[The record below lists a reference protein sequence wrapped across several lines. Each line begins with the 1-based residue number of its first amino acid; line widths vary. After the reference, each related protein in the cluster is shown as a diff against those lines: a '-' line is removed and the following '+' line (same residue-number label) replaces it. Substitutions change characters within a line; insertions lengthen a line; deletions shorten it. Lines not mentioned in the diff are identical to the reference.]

1 MLLEVLFLQLLRLSL
16 VSCQAKPGCQ
26 DKCGNIS
33 IPYPFGIGESCSR
46 EDLFTVGCDDTT
58 NGSRTPI
65 PYIKS
70 GHINITDIS
79 LITGEITVSNYL
91 AEDCYNE
98 SGRSNSNIPSFRLA
112 HNGPLTFSSTKN
124 KFTALG
130 CDTVAAIKAM
140 SEEDLTTGCISICNN
155 NSTSMITEGSC
166 DGFGCCQ
173 TSIPRGVRYFEVELG
188 SYYNHSSVLQF
199 NPCSYAFLVD
209 QNWFRFGG
217 IPDLSAGYKER
228 NNGSVPL
235 VLDWAIG
242 NKTCQVAEVEPDYA
256 CVSQNSYCYDSTNG
270 PGYRCNCTAGYQGN
284 PYLKD
289 SGGCEDID
297 ECRTQPCKGICI
309 NTPGGYRCECPKGK
323 NSVDP
328 EQYECKSPFPLLQVT
343 LGIGIPFIVALFVSW
358 IYLGLQSRKFINFR
372 EELYR
377 QNGGLHLQNLISE
390 YPNITFKLFS
400 EEDLE
405 RATNK
410 FDKNNI
416 LGQGGQGM
424 VYKGILPNN
433 QVVAVKKSI
442 MVNTMQGQQFANEM
456 LILSQINHKNVV
468 KLLGCCLEVEIP
480 ILVYEFISN
489 GNLFHL
495 IHGECQLSLK
505 TRLRIAA
512 EAACAIA
519 YLHSAASPPII
530 HGDIKSSNILLDEN
544 YTPKV
549 SDFGA
554 SKLTPTDKD
563 QLLTFM
569 QGTLGYL
576 DPECLQTGILTEK
589 SDVYSFGV
597 VLVELLS
604 RRKTVSQ
611 DGSERERN
619 LANFFMTSIKDNSLM
634 NVLDHEIMN
643 EGEID
648 LIHEVSR
655 LAKRCL
661 SIQGKE
667 RPTMKEVA
675 TELEGLAV
683 LENHPWVLNNPETES
698 LLKKSSDTYAGDS
711 SRSFTLDK
719 RDVLSIEPGR

>member
-1 MLLEVLFLQLLRLSL
+1 MFLGLLFLQLLRLSL
-16 VSCQAKPGCQ
+16 VSCQAKPGCR

-33 IPYPFGIGESCSR
+33 IPYPFGIGESCSMER
-46 EDLFTVGCDDTT
+46 LFTVTCNST
-58 NGSRTPI
+58 NDSMPI

-70 GHINITDIS
+70 GLIDITDIS
-79 LITGEITVSNYL
+79 LITGEITVTNYL

-130 CDTVAAIKAM
+130 CDTYATIKAM

-188 SYYNHSSVLQF
+188 SYSNHSNVLQF

-217 IPDLSAGYKER
+217 ISDLSGYMER
-228 NNGSVPL
+228 NNGSVPV

-242 NKTCQVAEVEPDYA
+242 NKTCQEAKVEPDYA
-256 CVSQNSYCYDSTNG
+256 CLSQNSYCYDSTNG

-284 PYLKD
+284 PYLQD
-289 SGGCEDID
+289 IGGCEDID

-309 NTPGGYRCECPKGK
+309 NTRGGYKCDCPKGK
-323 NSVDP
+323 HSVDP
-328 EQYECKSPFPLLQVT
+328 NKYECKSPFPVVKVT
-343 LGIGIPFIVALFVSW
+343 LGIGIPFILALFVSW
-358 IYLGLQSRKFINFR
+358 IYLGLQRRKFINFR
-372 EELYR
+372 EKFYKE
-377 QNGGLHLQNLISE
+377 NGGLHLQNLISS

-400 EEDLE
+400 EEDLKS
-405 RATNK
+405 ATNK
-410 FDKNNI
+410 FDRNNI

-442 MVNTMQGQQFANEM
+442 VVNAMQGQQFANEM

-489 GNLFHL
+489 GNLFHF

-505 TRLRIAA
+505 TRLTIAA
-512 EAACAIA
+512 EAAYAIA

-530 HGDIKSSNILLDEN
+530 HGDVKSSNILLDEN
-544 YTPKV
+544 YTAKV

-563 QLLTFM
+563 QFATFM

-604 RRKTVSQ
+604 RRKAVSQ
-611 DGSERERN
+611 DGSEQERN
-619 LANFFMTSIKDNSLM
+619 LAHLFMTSMNDNRLM
-634 NVLDHEIMN
+634 DVLDHEIMN
-643 EGEID
+643 EGKMD

-661 SIQGKE
+661 SVQGKE

-683 LENHPWVLNNPETES
+683 LENHPWMPNNPETES
-698 LLKKSSDTYAGDS
+698 LLNKTSDTYVGES
-711 SRSFTLDK
+711 SEFFSLEK
-719 RDVLSIEPGR
+719 RAVLSIEPGR

>member
-1 MLLEVLFLQLLRLSL
+1 MFLGLLFLQFLRLSL
-16 VSCQAKPGCQ
+16 VSCQAKPGCP
-26 DKCGNIS
+26 DKCGDIS

-46 EDLFTVGCDDTT
+46 EDLFTVGCDDT
-58 NGSRTPI
+58 NGSTPI
-65 PYIKS
+65 PYIES
-70 GHINITDIS
+70 GHLNITNIS
-79 LITGEITVSNYL
+79 LTTGEITVTNYL
-91 AEDCYNE
+91 AEDCYNK
-98 SGRSNSNIPSFRLA
+98 SGYWKYNMPSFTLVD
-112 HNGPLTFSSTKN
+112 NGPLTFSYTKN
-124 KFTALG
+124 RFTALG
-130 CDTVAAIKAM
+130 CDTDARITAT
-140 SEEDLTTGCISICNN
+140 SEEGLTTGCISICNG
-155 NSTSMITEGSC
+155 TRMITEGSC

-199 NPCSYAFLVD
+199 NPCSFAFLVD

-217 IPDLSAGYKER
+217 ISDLSGYKER
-228 NNGSVPL
+228 NNGSVPV
-235 VLDWAIG
+235 VLDWAIS
-242 NKTCQVAEVEPDYA
+242 NKTCQVAEEEPDYA
-256 CVSQNSYCYDSTNG
+256 CVSKNSYCYNSTNG

-309 NTPGGYRCECPKGK
+309 NTQGSYKCDCPKGK
-323 NSVDP
+323 HSVDP
-328 EQYECKSPFPLLQVT
+328 EKYECKSPFPVVKVT
-343 LGIGIPFIVALFVSW
+343 LGIGIPFISALFVSW
-358 IYLGLQSRKFINFR
+358 IYLGLQRRKFINFR
-372 EELYR
+372 EKFYK
-377 QNGGLHLQNLISE
+377 QNGGLHLQNLISS

-400 EEDLE
+400 EEDLKS
-405 RATNK
+405 ATNK
-410 FDKNNI
+410 FDRNNI

-442 MVNTMQGQQFANEM
+442 VVNAMQGQQFANEM
-456 LILSQINHKNVV
+456 LILSQINHRNVV

-495 IHGECQLSLK
+495 IHGECQLPLK
-505 TRLRIAA
+505 TCLRIAA

-530 HGDIKSSNILLDEN
+530 HGDIKSSNILLDKN
-544 YTPKV
+544 YTVKV

-563 QLLTFM
+563 QFATFM
-569 QGTLGYL
+569 QGTFGYL

-604 RRKTVSQ
+604 RRKAVFQ
-611 DGSERERN
+611 DGSEQERN
-619 LANFFMTSIKDNSLM
+619 LAYLFMTSMNDNSLM

-643 EGEID
+643 EGKMD

-661 SIQGKE
+661 SIQGK
-667 RPTMKEVA
+667 K
-675 TELEGLAV
+675 GQQ
-683 LENHPWVLNNPETES
+683 
-698 LLKKSSDTYAGDS
+698 
-711 SRSFTLDK
+711 
-719 RDVLSIEPGR
+719 

>member
-1 MLLEVLFLQLLRLSL
+1 MFLKVLFLQLLRLSL
-16 VSCQAKPGCQ
+16 VSCQAKPGCH

-46 EDLFTVGCDDTT
+46 
-58 NGSRTPI
+58 
-65 PYIKS
+65 
-70 GHINITDIS
+70 
-79 LITGEITVSNYL
+79 
-91 AEDCYNE
+91 
-98 SGRSNSNIPSFRLA
+98 SNSNIPSFRLV

-166 DGFGCCQ
+166 DAFGCCQ
-173 TSIPRGVRYFEVELG
+173 ASIPRGVRYFEVELG

-209 QNWFRFGG
+209 QNWFRF
-217 IPDLSAGYKER
+217 
-228 NNGSVPL
+228 V

-289 SGGCEDID
+289 IGGCE
-297 ECRTQPCKGICI
+297 GI
-309 NTPGGYRCECPKGK
+309 
-323 NSVDP
+323 S
-328 EQYECKSPFPLLQVT
+328 
-343 LGIGIPFIVALFVSW
+343 SW
-358 IYLGLQSRKFINFR
+358 IYLGLQRRKFINFR

-416 LGQGGQGM
+416 LGQGGQGI

-433 QVVAVKKSI
+433 QVVAIKKSI

-563 QLLTFM
+563 QFLTFM

-611 DGSERERN
+611 DGSEKERN

-634 NVLDHEIMN
+634 NVLDHQIMN

-698 LLKKSSDTYAGDS
+698 LLKKPSNTYAGDS
-711 SRSFTLDK
+711 SRFFTLEK